1 MKQNYVI
8 RSAILSEKAHI
19 TMQNGIY
26 TFLVDKRATKKDIKK
41 AVEKQFSTSVIKVNV
56 LNKSA
61 KNRQVTGTRKRVLS
75 GAGRKAIVYL
85 KAGEKIAILSPKNE
99 EKTSKVSKTSN
110 KPKTKE
116 KTGLLSKIT
125 KSRDKKVTKEEEKNA
140 A

>member
-8 RSAILSEKAHI
+8 RSAILSEKAHNI
-19 TMQNGIY
+19 MQNGIY
-26 TFLVDKRATKKDIKK
+26 TFLVDKRATKKDIKE

-85 KAGEKIAILSPKNE
+85 KAGEKIKILSPKNE
-99 EKTSKVSKTSN
+99 EKTSKVSKASN

-125 KSRDKKVTKEEEKNA
+125 KSRDKKITKEEEKNA